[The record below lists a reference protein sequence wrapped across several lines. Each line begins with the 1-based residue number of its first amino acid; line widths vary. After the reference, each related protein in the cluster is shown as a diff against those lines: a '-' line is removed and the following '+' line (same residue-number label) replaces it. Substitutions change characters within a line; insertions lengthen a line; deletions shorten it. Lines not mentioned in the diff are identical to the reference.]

1 MSRSDAASTHAGPR
15 RRALVTG
22 ASSGIGAGFVEA
34 LARRQWDLVLVARRR
49 ERLAEMA
56 KRLRERQEIEVE
68 IVAADLTEPADL
80 ARVVA
85 TIEASVPDLLV
96 NNAGMGSL
104 GEFAGLDPA
113 REMAQ
118 IQLNVAA
125 PLRLARAALPGMIA
139 RGHGSIINVS
149 SLAGFQPM
157 PFNATYGASKAF
169 VLSFSEALYEELR
182 GTGVHVQALCPG
194 FTRTEF
200 QEQAGM
206 DASGVPGFAWMEVD
220 EVVEASLHA
229 LERGELLCI
238 PGSANRLLAAV
249 QRAAPH
255 ALTRRLAREVLSRR
269 LGD

>member
-1 MSRSDAASTHAGPR
+1 MPGSDAAATHAGPR

-56 KRLRERQEIEVE
+56 KRLRERREIEVE
-68 IVAADLTEPADL
+68 IEAADLTEPADL

-85 TIEASVPDLLV
+85 SIEASVPDLLV

-118 IQLNVAA
+118 VQLNVAA
-125 PLRLARAALPGMIA
+125 PLRLSRAALPGMIA

-149 SLAGFQPM
+149 SLAGFQPI
-157 PFNATYGASKAF
+157 PFNATYGATKAF
-169 VLSFSEALYEELR
+169 VLSFSEALHEELR
-182 GTGVHVQALCPG
+182 GTGVHVQVLCPG

-220 EVVEASLHA
+220 QVVEASLHG

-238 PGSANRLLAAV
+238 PGPANRLLAAV

-255 ALTRRLAREVLSRR
+255 ALTRRLARELMSRSI
-269 LGD
+269 GD

>member
-1 MSRSDAASTHAGPR
+1 MPGSDAAATHAGPR

-56 KRLRERQEIEVE
+56 KRLRERREIEVE
-68 IVAADLTEPADL
+68 IEAADLTEPADL

-85 TIEASVPDLLV
+85 SVEASVPDLLV

-118 IQLNVAA
+118 VQLNVAA
-125 PLRLARAALPGMIA
+125 PLRLSRAALPGMIA

-149 SLAGFQPM
+149 SLAGFQPI
-157 PFNATYGASKAF
+157 PFNATYGATKAF
-169 VLSFSEALYEELR
+169 VLSFSEALHEELR
-182 GTGVHVQALCPG
+182 GTGVHVQVLCPG

-220 EVVEASLHA
+220 QVVEASLHG

-238 PGSANRLLAAV
+238 PGPANRLLAAV

-255 ALTRRLAREVLSRR
+255 ALTRRLAREILSRT

>member
-1 MSRSDAASTHAGPR
+1 MPGSDAAATHAGPR

-56 KRLRERQEIEVE
+56 KRLRERREIEVE
-68 IVAADLTEPADL
+68 IEAADLTEPADL

-85 TIEASVPDLLV
+85 SIEASVPDLLV

-118 IQLNVAA
+118 VQLNVAA
-125 PLRLARAALPGMIA
+125 PLRLSRAALPGMIA

-149 SLAGFQPM
+149 SLAGFQPI
-157 PFNATYGASKAF
+157 PFNATYGATKAF
-169 VLSFSEALYEELR
+169 VLSFSEALHEELR
-182 GTGVHVQALCPG
+182 GTGVHVQVLCPG

-220 EVVEASLHA
+220 QVVEASLHG

-238 PGSANRLLAAV
+238 PGPANRLLAAV

-255 ALTRRLAREVLSRR
+255 ALTRRLAREILSRT

>member
-1 MSRSDAASTHAGPR
+1 MATGDSASGPR

-22 ASSGIGAGFVEA
+22 ASSGIGAGFAEG
-34 LARRQWDLVLVARRR
+34 LARQQYDLVLVARRR

-56 KRLRERQEIEVE
+56 KRLRERREIEVE
-68 IVAADLTEPADL
+68 IAAADLTDPADL
-80 ARVVA
+80 ARLVE
-85 TIEASVPDLLV
+85 TIEATVPDLLV
-96 NNAGMGSL
+96 NNAGVGSV

-118 IQLNVAA
+118 IQLNAAA
-125 PLRLARAALPGMIA
+125 PVRLMRAALPGMIA

-157 PFNATYGASKAF
+157 PFNATYGATKAF
-169 VLSFSEALYEELR
+169 LLSFSEALHEELR
-182 GTGVHVQALCPG
+182 GTGVRVQVLCPG

-200 QEQAGM
+200 QEQAGI
-206 DASGVPGFAWMEVD
+206 DASSVPGFAWMGVD
-220 EVVEASLHA
+220 AVVEASLHG

-238 PGSANRLLAAV
+238 PGPANRLLAAV

-255 ALTRRLAREVLSRR
+255 ALTRRLARELMSRSI
-269 LGD
+269 GD